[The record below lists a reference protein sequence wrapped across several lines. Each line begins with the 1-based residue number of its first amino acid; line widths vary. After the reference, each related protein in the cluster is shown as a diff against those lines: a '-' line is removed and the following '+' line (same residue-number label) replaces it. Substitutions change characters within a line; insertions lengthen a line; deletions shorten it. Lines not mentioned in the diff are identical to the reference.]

1 MESFL
6 CRVYIFNDKNDL
18 FFLFQDRYT
27 TPEKTVLV
35 DKIQN
40 WFLLSSTKL
49 NNYSITK
56 FTRKIKICDNTN
68 QDMDILS
75 GTPFII
81 FAWSTTN
88 PTNDITY
95 HSSNRGSTVV
105 PLISSLN
112 LKVNLNTTQLE
123 TIEYRVNVKYL

>member
-1 MESFL
+1 MYGNNL
-6 CRVYIFNDKNDL
+6 I
-18 FFLFQDRYT
+18 FLFQDRYI

-40 WFLLSSTKL
+40 WFLLSSIKF

-88 PTNDITY
+88 PTDDISY
-95 HSSNRGSTVV
+95 HFSNRGSTVA

-123 TIEYRVNVKYL
+123 TIEYRVNVRYL